1 MRLHPAPDARMP
13 LRDHPS
19 TLLYQQMARAQATGL
34 GALPAQIHHE
44 NYGAMLDVVA
54 EWLHQQGHSYAALD
68 IQVAARE
75 ATAGR

>member
-1 MRLHPAPDARMP
+1 
-13 LRDHPS
+13 
-19 TLLYQQMARAQATGL
+19 MARAQATGL